1 MVDLRAGPER
11 ATAATKTYTTELLA
25 AALLST
31 ALDPPSSSEK
41 ADLAGLP
48 ALMSAALA
56 AEPHARDLAAAH
68 AKRQRAV
75 VLGRGYSYASAR
87 EWALKL
93 QEMALVAAMSYS
105 AADFE
110 HGPLALAEP
119 GLPVLAVAPSGAEL
133 EAQVALLARLK
144 ADHGAR
150 LLVISD
156 APAAREIDEG
166 LALPGGIPPWLS
178 PIVDIVPAQLY
189 AYHLTVARG
198 LNPDHPRTINKVTE
212 TT

>member
-1 MVDLRAGPER
+1 VVDLRAGPER
-11 ATAATKTYTTELLA
+11 ATAATKTYTTELLST
-25 AALLST
+25 ALLSM
-31 ALDPPSSSEK
+31 ALDPPSPTET

-48 ALMSAALA
+48 DLITSALT

-68 AKRQRAV
+68 ATRQRAV

-93 QEMALVAAMSYS
+93 QEMALVAAMPYS

-119 GLPVLAVAPSGAEL
+119 GLPVLAVAPSGPEL
-133 EAQVALLARLK
+133 NAQVALLTRLK
-144 ADHGAR
+144 EDHGAR

-156 APAAREIDEG
+156 ASAARDIDEG
-166 LALPGGIPPWLS
+166 LAVPDGIPPWLA
-178 PIVDIVPAQLY
+178 PIIEIVPAQLY
-189 AYHLTVARG
+189 AYHVTVARG
-198 LNPDHPRTINKVTE
+198 LDPEHPRTIRKVTE
-212 TT
+212 TR

>member
-1 MVDLRAGPER
+1 V
-11 ATAATKTYTTELLA
+11 
-25 AALLST
+25 
-31 ALDPPSSSEK
+31 PSAIET

-48 ALMSAALA
+48 ALMSDALTT
-56 AEPHARDLAAAH
+56 EGDARDLAAAH
-68 AKRQRAV
+68 ADRERAL
-75 VLGRGYSYASAR
+75 VLGRGYSYPSAR

-93 QEMALVAAMSYS
+93 QELALVAAMPYS

-119 GLPVLAVAPSGAEL
+119 GFPVLAVAPSGPEL
-133 EAQVALLARLK
+133 DAQVALLTRLK
-144 ADHGAR
+144 QDHGVR

-156 APAAREIDEG
+156 AAAARAIDEG
-166 LALPGGIPPWLS
+166 LVLPAGIPPWLA

-198 LNPDHPRTINKVTE
+198 LDPEHPRTIRKVTE
-212 TT
+212 TR